1 MRQLSLLIAAMAIAA
16 PGLARAE
23 TAALLPA
30 TGGHQEIPESTRAQI
45 RTAITE
51 ALRVEEWT
59 VLEPTVTAERLGAEL
74 ATCAGR
80 DCAVQALDALE
91 VDVVV
96 GVTIWGTDAHP
107 EQPEQIVVQLT
118 GIDGVTFEGTG
129 GVSESATS
137 AARVALREA
146 LGRRSLGA
154 GPFLSVAGTPG
165 AVCELDGTE
174 IGTIPTTVRASA
186 GTHRLRV
193 HLEGHEPEER
203 TVIIEADALAT
214 TSIEITLQSVEGDR
228 PPPPPRGSSI
238 AAWAIPVGVVGMV
251 GGLALIAVPIAGA
264 LDQGC
269 IERDGDRCVRTR
281 YFVEDAGAAWG
292 IAGGVLFV
300 AGLGLVIAGAADGS
314 GGASVQARVGL
325 GTIAVEGSF

>member
-1 MRQLSLLIAAMAIAA
+1 MRQLTLLIAAMALGA

-30 TGGHQEIPESTRAQI
+30 SGGHPAIPESTRTQI
-45 RTAITE
+45 RTAIVE
-51 ALRVEEWT
+51 ALRAEEWT
-59 VLEPTVTAERLGAEL
+59 VLEPAVTTERLGAEL
-74 ATCAGR
+74 ATCAAR

-107 EQPEQIVVQLT
+107 DQPEQVVVQLT
-118 GIDGVTFEGTG
+118 GVDAVTYEGTG

-137 AARVALREA
+137 AARAALREA

-154 GPFLSVAGTPG
+154 GPFLSVAGTAG
-165 AVCELDGTE
+165 AVCELDGAE

-214 TSIEITLQSVEGDR
+214 TSIEITLRTTDDER
-228 PPPPPRGSSI
+228 PPPPRSAGI
-238 AAWAIPVGVVGMV
+238 ASWAIPVGVVGLV
-251 GGLALIAVPIAGA
+251 GGLGLIAVPIVGA
-264 LDQGC
+264 LNTGC
-269 IERDGDRCVRTR
+269 AEHDGTTGACVVSRV
-281 YFVEDAGAAWG
+281 FDEGAGAAWG

-300 AGLGLVIAGAADGS
+300 AGLGLVIAGAADS
-314 GGASVQARVGL
+314 GGGSVQARVGF
-325 GTIAVEGSF
+325 GTMTVEGTF

>member
-1 MRQLSLLIAAMAIAA
+1 MRQLTLLLGSMALLATPSSAA
-16 PGLARAE
+16 AE

-30 TGGHQEIPESTRAQI
+30 SGGHPEIPESTRAQI

-59 VLEPTVTAERLGAEL
+59 VLEPSVAAERLGAEL

-80 DCAVQALDALE
+80 DCAVRALDALE

-129 GVSESATS
+129 GVRESATS

-154 GPFLSVAGTPG
+154 GPFLSVGGTPG
-165 AVCELDGTE
+165 AVCELDGAE
-174 IGTIPTTVRASA
+174 IGTIPTTVRAGA

-193 HLEGHEPEER
+193 YLEGHEAEER
-203 TVIIEADALAT
+203 TVIIEADPLAT
-214 TSIEITLQSVEGDR
+214 TSIEITLR
-228 PPPPPRGSSI
+228 PTDGVRPPPPRGEGI
-238 AAWAIPVGVVGMV
+238 GAWAIPVGVVGIV
-251 GGLALIAVPIAGA
+251 GGLGLIAVPIAGA

-269 IERDGDRCVRTR
+269 IEHDGSVCVRTR
-281 YFVEDAGAAWG
+281 YFVEDAGVAWG

-300 AGLGLVIAGAADGS
+300 AGLGLVIAGAAGGS
-314 GGASVQARVGL
+314 GAASVQARVGL